1 MGGDDKEGNYCTVCG
16 GIPPDK
22 ITTRR
27 ILIDGKE
34 TGIEQLDW
42 IIAEVRKLKLSDDTA
57 LTEELLKRTK
67 ALNYVPTKKTKEYGE
82 ALLREYK
89 HQGG

>member
-42 IIAEVRKLKLSDDTA
+42 IIAEVRKLNLSDDTA
-57 LTEELLKRTK
+57 LTGELLKRTK
-67 ALNYVPTKKTKEYGE
+67 VLNYVPTKKTKEYGE
-82 ALLREYK
+82 ALLKEYK
-89 HQGG
+89 IQGV